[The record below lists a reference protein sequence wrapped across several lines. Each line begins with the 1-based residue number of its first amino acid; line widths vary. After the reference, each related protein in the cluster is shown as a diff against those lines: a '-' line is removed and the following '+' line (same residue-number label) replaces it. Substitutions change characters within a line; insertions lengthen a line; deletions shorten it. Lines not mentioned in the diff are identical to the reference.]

1 MTELEQLLSEALA
14 SQSEHV
20 ASLAERL
27 TDLTAH
33 LEAIHKQQLD
43 LGRKVHWLMS
53 LVVDSD

>member
-33 LEAIHKQQLD
+33 LEAIQEQHLD
-43 LGRKVHWLMS
+43 LGTKVHWLMS